1 MKTFFL
7 RCDDVIKPD
16 RAFLRA
22 AGLLQ
27 KLGLPLSCAVIPA
40 GAGAALAAY
49 LRRAAAG
56 GARLE
61 ALQHG
66 YSHAE
71 RAGNKYLKHEFGP
84 SRSLAEQGS
93 DIAAGKKIMREL
105 FGKFFKP
112 IFVPPFHAYNS
123 DTLKA
128 LKAQG
133 FKALSASRR
142 LEAPL
147 PRGLA
152 FLPTRVTVNEY
163 DLNLAPRPLNLR
175 LLKSRTLS
183 AVKEKGPA
191 GVYFHHAD
199 FSAADFRVF
208 SEYAVFLKDLE
219 VRGLARFV
227 LASELTNPN
236 SRRR

>member
-1 MKTFFL
+1 MKIFFL
-7 RCDDVIKPD
+7 RCDDVVKPD

-27 KLGLPLSCAVIPA
+27 KLGLPLACAVIPA

-49 LRRAAAG
+49 LRRAAAA

-66 YSHAE
+66 YRHAE

-84 SRSLAEQGS
+84 SRSLAEQRA
-93 DIAAGKKIMREL
+93 DIAAGKALMRKL
-105 FGKFFKP
+105 FGSLSKP
-112 IFVPPFHAYNS
+112 VFVPPFHAYNS

-128 LKAQG
+128 LKALG
-133 FKALSASRR
+133 FRALSASRR

-163 DLNLAPRPLNLR
+163 DLNLAPRPLNLK
-175 LLKSRTLS
+175 LLKSRTLA
-183 AVKEKGPA
+183 AVKEGGPA
-191 GVYFHHAD
+191 GIYFHHAD
-199 FSAADFRVF
+199 FSAEDFKIF
-208 SEYAVFLKDLE
+208 SDYAVFLKDLE
-219 VRGLARFV
+219 TRGLARFV
-227 LASELTNPN
+227 LASEIIKKPA
-236 SRRR
+236 R